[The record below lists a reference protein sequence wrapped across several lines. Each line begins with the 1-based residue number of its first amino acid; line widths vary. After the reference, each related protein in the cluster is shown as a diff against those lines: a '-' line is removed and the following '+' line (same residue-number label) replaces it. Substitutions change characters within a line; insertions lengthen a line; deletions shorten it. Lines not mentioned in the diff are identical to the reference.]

1 MIKRAQISFI
11 CITMSIVM
19 VVFSA
24 IVFVVFHKSEQTKR
38 ATAEVF
44 LNEMIDDYV
53 RGGEKTMINGVIIV
67 NGDRSAIDEIE
78 LPALKAV
85 AEIYY
90 DNSPDGIM
98 RYRGNVFFK
107 SLHISETNTD
117 VFVAVDVSS
126 AVKII
131 RQANMPFVLFL
142 SLVYVLLF
150 VLVWSVSYKIFE
162 PIRIM
167 INNQKRF
174 ISDAS
179 HELKTPV
186 TVISANAD
194 VLIKN
199 EGDNQW
205 INNIK
210 SQTKRL
216 NLLIADL
223 LTLAKLDEKKT
234 FGNSENF
241 NLSQE
246 VLDSTLP
253 FEALAYEKGK
263 SLSVNISEGIKCYGD
278 RAGLKKV
285 VNILVDNAIK
295 YSTDGEPVDVSLSAE
310 NSKATLSV
318 YNKGSNVDEKDENK
332 VFDRFFRSDDSR
344 SRDYGGSGLG
354 LSIAKSICDVNGWKI
369 SAKTVKDSFMKITVA
384 IPCSVE

>member
-1 MIKRAQISFI
+1 
-11 CITMSIVM
+11 M

-24 IVFVVFHKSEQTKR
+24 IFFVVFHKSEQTKQ
-38 ATAEVF
+38 ATADLF

-53 RGGEKTMINGVIIV
+53 KGGEKLMINGAIVV
-67 NGDRSAIDEIE
+67 NGDRSSIDEIE
-78 LPALKAV
+78 LPALKTV
-85 AEIYY
+85 VETFC
-90 DNSPDGIM
+90 NTPPDGVM
-98 RYRGNVFFK
+98 RCRGNVFYK
-107 SLHISETNTD
+107 SLHVPQTNED
-117 VFVAVDVSS
+117 VFVAVDISS

-131 RQANMPFVLFL
+131 KQANTPFIFFL

-150 VLVWSVSYKIFE
+150 ILVWSVSYKIFE

-263 SLSVNISEGIKCYGD
+263 SLSVNISDGIKCYGD
-278 RAGLKKV
+278 RAGIKKV

-295 YSTDGEPVDVSLSAE
+295 YSTDGGSVDVSLSAE
-310 NSKATLSV
+310 NNKAVLSV
-318 YNKGSNVDEKDENK
+318 YNNGSNVDEKDEDK

-354 LSIAKSICDVNGWKI
+354 LSIAKSICDANGWKI
-369 SAKTVKDSFMKITVA
+369 GAKTVKDSFMKITVT

>member
-11 CITMSIVM
+11 CVTMSIVM

-24 IVFVVFHKSEQTKR
+24 IFFVVFHKSEQTKR
-38 ATAEVF
+38 ATADLF

-53 RGGEKTMINGVIIV
+53 KGGEKLMINGAIVV
-67 NGDRSAIDEIE
+67 NGDRSSIDEIE
-78 LPALKAV
+78 LPALKTV
-85 AEIYY
+85 VETLC
-90 DNSPDGIM
+90 NTPPDGVM
-98 RYRGNVFFK
+98 RCRGNVFYK
-107 SLHISETNTD
+107 SLHVPETNED
-117 VFVAVDVSS
+117 VFVAVDISS

-131 RQANMPFVLFL
+131 RQANMPFICFL
-142 SLVYVLLF
+142 SFVYVLLF
-150 VLVWSVSYKIFE
+150 ILVWSVSYKIFE

-263 SLSVNISEGIKCYGD
+263 SLSVNISDGIKCYGD
-278 RAGLKKV
+278 RAGIKKV

-295 YSTDGEPVDVSLSAE
+295 YSTDGGSVDVSLSAE
-310 NSKATLSV
+310 NNKAVLSV
-318 YNKGSNVDEKDENK
+318 YNNGSNVDEKDEDK

-354 LSIAKSICDVNGWKI
+354 LSIAKSICDANGWKI
-369 SAKTVKDSFMKITVA
+369 GAKTVKDSFMKITVT